1 MSDYSLPRIK
11 ESELPEATSIDK
23 VRVLDNAGNSVWV
36 EKENFS
42 LPASQISVSSESV
55 EATTVD
61 TAIDELSLDIQNF
74 DESKENVSN
83 KSQDI
88 NESPEDSQAY
98 PSNPAVKTYVDT
110 ADALKADKA
119 TQIIA
124 GAGLT
129 GGGDLSSNR
138 TINVV
143 SADDGITV
151 NADNIKLNI
160 VNDLVTTSAT
170 RALSATQGKKLQDEK
185 EALVNKSTDI
195 VADTGS
201 SEKYPSVVATEAYA
215 TPRYDNEA
223 IDLDN
228 LGDVRARSID
238 VDNLPKICGFDMFV
252 ISTTAPSVA
261 PDFIPQIWVDTTAKK
276 AYIAVGVS
284 TSADFIALN

>member
-23 VRVLDNAGNSVWV
+23 VRVLDNAGKSVWKK
-36 EKENFS
+36 KEDI
-42 LPASQISVSSESV
+42 PIT
-55 EATTVD
+55 EAQVAGL
-61 TAIDELSLDIQNF
+61 TAALD
-74 DESKENVSN
+74 
-83 KSQDI
+83 
-88 NESPEDSQAY
+88 
-98 PSNPAVKTYVDT
+98 
-110 ADALKADKA
+110 LKADA
-119 TQIIA
+119 NIQIAA

-129 GGGDLSSNR
+129 GGGDLSESR

-170 RALSATQGKKLQDEK
+170 RPLSATQGKKLQDEK
-185 EALVNKSTDI
+185 AL
-195 VADTGS
+195 
-201 SEKYPSVVATEAYA
+201 
-215 TPRYDNEA
+215 RYDNEA

-228 LGDVRARSID
+228 LGDVRLRSID
-238 VDNLPKICGFDMFV
+238 VDNLPKISGFDMFV

>member
-23 VRVLDNAGNSVWV
+23 VRVLDNAGKSVWKK
-36 EKENFS
+36 KED
-42 LPASQISVSSESV
+42 LPIT
-55 EATTVD
+55 EAQVTGL
-61 TAIDELSLDIQNF
+61 TAAL
-74 DESKENVSN
+74 
-83 KSQDI
+83 
-88 NESPEDSQAY
+88 
-98 PSNPAVKTYVDT
+98 
-110 ADALKADKA
+110 ALKADA
-119 TQIIA
+119 NIQIAA

-129 GGGDLSSNR
+129 GGGDLSENR
-138 TINVV
+138 TIDVV

-170 RALSATQGKKLQDEK
+170 RPLSATQGKKLQDEK
-185 EALVNKSTDI
+185 AL
-195 VADTGS
+195 
-201 SEKYPSVVATEAYA
+201 
-215 TPRYDNEA
+215 RYDNEA

-238 VDNLPKICGFDMFV
+238 VDNLPKISGFDMFV

-261 PDFIPQIWVDTTAKK
+261 PDFIPQIWVDTTEKK

>member
-23 VRVLDNAGNSVWV
+23 VRVLDDAGKSVWV
-36 EKENFS
+36 EKED
-42 LPASQISVSSESV
+42 LPIT
-55 EATTVD
+55 EAQVTGL
-61 TAIDELSLDIQNF
+61 TAAL
-74 DESKENVSN
+74 
-83 KSQDI
+83 
-88 NESPEDSQAY
+88 
-98 PSNPAVKTYVDT
+98 
-110 ADALKADKA
+110 ALKADA
-119 TQIIA
+119 NIQIAA

-129 GGGDLSSNR
+129 GGGDLSENR

-170 RALSATQGKKLQDEK
+170 RPLSAKATK
-185 EALVNKSTDI
+185 EYV
-195 VADTGS
+195 
-201 SEKYPSVVATEAYA
+201 
-215 TPRYDNEA
+215 TPVRYDNEA

-238 VDNLPKICGFDMFV
+238 VDNLPKISGFDMFV

-284 TSADFIALN
+284 TADDFIALN

>member
-1 MSDYSLPRIK
+1 MAKITTKDVLTLEELKNLTGQEAKAAVIYDTSTGEPNGLDVEIFINMDASIGVVDASVQALEQQASDL
-11 ESELPEATSIDK
+11 
-23 VRVLDNAGNSVWV
+23 
-36 EKENFS
+36 
-42 LPASQISVSSESV
+42 
-55 EATTVD
+55 
-61 TAIDELSLDIQNF
+61 
-74 DESKENVSN
+74 
-83 KSQDI
+83 
-88 NESPEDSQAY
+88 
-98 PSNPAVKTYVDT
+98 
-110 ADALKADKA
+110 KA

-129 GGGDLSSNR
+129 GGGDLSENR
-138 TINVV
+138 TIDVV

-170 RALSATQGKKLQDEK
+170 RPLSAAQGKKLQDEK
-185 EALVNKSTDI
+185 AL
-195 VADTGS
+195 
-201 SEKYPSVVATEAYA
+201 
-215 TPRYDNEA
+215 RYDNEA

-238 VDNLPKICGFDMFV
+238 VDNLPKISGFDMFV

>member
-23 VRVLDNAGNSVWV
+23 VRVLDNAGKSVWV
-36 EKENFS
+36 EKED
-42 LPASQISVSSESV
+42 LPIT
-55 EATTVD
+55 EAQVTGL
-61 TAIDELSLDIQNF
+61 TAAL
-74 DESKENVSN
+74 
-83 KSQDI
+83 
-88 NESPEDSQAY
+88 
-98 PSNPAVKTYVDT
+98 
-110 ADALKADKA
+110 ALKADA
-119 TQIIA
+119 NIQIAA
-124 GAGLT
+124 GAGLA
-129 GGGDLSSNR
+129 GGGDLSENR

-170 RALSATQGKKLQDEK
+170 RPLSATQGKKLQDEK
-185 EALVNKSTDI
+185 EAL
-195 VADTGS
+195 
-201 SEKYPSVVATEAYA
+201 
-215 TPRYDNEA
+215 RYDNEA

-228 LGDVRARSID
+228 LGDVRLRSID
-238 VDNLPKICGFDMFV
+238 VDNLPKISGFDMFV

>member
-23 VRVLDNAGNSVWV
+23 VRVLDNAGKSVWV
-36 EKENFS
+36 EKED
-42 LPASQISVSSESV
+42 LPIT
-55 EATTVD
+55 EAQVTGL
-61 TAIDELSLDIQNF
+61 TAAL
-74 DESKENVSN
+74 
-83 KSQDI
+83 
-88 NESPEDSQAY
+88 
-98 PSNPAVKTYVDT
+98 
-110 ADALKADKA
+110 ALKADA
-119 TQIIA
+119 NIQIAA

-129 GGGDLSSNR
+129 GGGDLSENR

-151 NADNIKLNI
+151 NDDNIKLNI
-160 VNDLVTTSAT
+160 VNDLTTTSAT

-228 LGDVRARSID
+228 LGDVRLRSID
-238 VDNLPKICGFDMFV
+238 VDNLPKISGFDMFV

>member
-23 VRVLDNAGNSVWV
+23 VRVLDNAGKSVWV
-36 EKENFS
+36 EKED
-42 LPASQISVSSESV
+42 LPIT
-55 EATTVD
+55 EAQVTGL
-61 TAIDELSLDIQNF
+61 TAALD
-74 DESKENVSN
+74 
-83 KSQDI
+83 
-88 NESPEDSQAY
+88 
-98 PSNPAVKTYVDT
+98 
-110 ADALKADKA
+110 LKADA
-119 TQIIA
+119 NIQIAA

-129 GGGDLSSNR
+129 GGGDLSENR

-170 RALSATQGKKLQDEK
+170 RPLSATQGKKLQDEK
-185 EALVNKSTDI
+185 AL
-195 VADTGS
+195 
-201 SEKYPSVVATEAYA
+201 
-215 TPRYDNEA
+215 RYDNEA

-238 VDNLPKICGFDMFV
+238 VDNLPKISGFDMFV

>member
-129 GGGDLSSNR
+129 GGGDLSENR
-138 TINVV
+138 TI
-143 SADDGITV
+143 
-151 NADNIKLNI
+151 KLDI

-238 VDNLPKICGFDMFV
+238 VDNLPKISGFDMFV

>member
-23 VRVLDNAGNSVWV
+23 VRVLDNAGKSVWKK
-36 EKENFS
+36 KEDI
-42 LPASQISVSSESV
+42 PIT
-55 EATTVD
+55 EAQVTGL
-61 TAIDELSLDIQNF
+61 TAALD
-74 DESKENVSN
+74 
-83 KSQDI
+83 
-88 NESPEDSQAY
+88 
-98 PSNPAVKTYVDT
+98 
-110 ADALKADKA
+110 LKADA
-119 TQIIA
+119 NIQIAA

-129 GGGDLSSNR
+129 GGGDLSENR

-170 RALSATQGKKLQDEK
+170 RPLSATQGKKLQDEK
-185 EALVNKSTDI
+185 AL
-195 VADTGS
+195 
-201 SEKYPSVVATEAYA
+201 
-215 TPRYDNEA
+215 RYDNEA

-238 VDNLPKICGFDMFV
+238 VDNLPKISGFDMFV

>member
-23 VRVLDNAGNSVWV
+23 VRVLDDAGKSVWV
-36 EKENFS
+36 EKED
-42 LPASQISVSSESV
+42 LPIT
-55 EATTVD
+55 EAQVTGL
-61 TAIDELSLDIQNF
+61 TAAL
-74 DESKENVSN
+74 
-83 KSQDI
+83 
-88 NESPEDSQAY
+88 
-98 PSNPAVKTYVDT
+98 
-110 ADALKADKA
+110 ALKADA
-119 TQIIA
+119 NIQIAA

-129 GGGDLSSNR
+129 GGGDLSENR
-138 TINVV
+138 TIDVV

-170 RALSATQGKKLQDEK
+170 RPLSAK
-185 EALVNKSTDI
+185 A
-195 VADTGS
+195 TG
-201 SEKYPSVVATEAYA
+201 AYV
-215 TPRYDNEA
+215 TPVRYDNEA

-228 LGDVRARSID
+228 LGDVRLRSID
-238 VDNLPKICGFDMFV
+238 VDNLPKISGFDMFV

>member
-1 MSDYSLPRIK
+1 MAEITTKDVLTLEELKNLTGQAAKAAVIYDTSTGEPSGLDVEIFINMDASIGVVDASVQALEQQASDLTQAIA
-11 ESELPEATSIDK
+11 SEA
-23 VRVLDNAGNSVWV
+23 
-36 EKENFS
+36 
-42 LPASQISVSSESV
+42 
-55 EATTVD
+55 D
-61 TAIDELSLDIQNF
+61 TRAAADDL
-74 DESKENVSN
+74 
-83 KSQDI
+83 KS
-88 NESPEDSQAY
+88 
-98 PSNPAVKTYVDT
+98 
-110 ADALKADKA
+110 DKA
-119 TQIIA
+119 TQIAA

-129 GGGDLSSNR
+129 GGGDLSENR

-238 VDNLPKICGFDMFV
+238 VDNLPKISGFDMFV

>member
-23 VRVLDNAGNSVWV
+23 VRVLDNAGKSVWKK
-36 EKENFS
+36 KEDI
-42 LPASQISVSSESV
+42 PIT
-55 EATTVD
+55 EAQVTGL
-61 TAIDELSLDIQNF
+61 TAALD
-74 DESKENVSN
+74 
-83 KSQDI
+83 
-88 NESPEDSQAY
+88 
-98 PSNPAVKTYVDT
+98 
-110 ADALKADKA
+110 LKADA
-119 TQIIA
+119 NIQIAA

-129 GGGDLSSNR
+129 GGGDLSENR
-138 TINVV
+138 TIDVV

-170 RALSATQGKKLQDEK
+170 RPLSATQGKKLQDEK
-185 EALVNKSTDI
+185 AL
-195 VADTGS
+195 
-201 SEKYPSVVATEAYA
+201 
-215 TPRYDNEA
+215 RYDNEA

-228 LGDVRARSID
+228 LGDVRLRSID
-238 VDNLPKICGFDMFV
+238 VDNLPKISGFDMFV

>member
-124 GAGLT
+124 GAGTT
-129 GGGDLSSNR
+129 GGGNLSESR

-151 NADNIKLNI
+151 NDDNIKLNI

-170 RALSATQGKKLQDEK
+170 RPLSAAQGKKLQDEK
-185 EALVNKSTDI
+185 AL
-195 VADTGS
+195 
-201 SEKYPSVVATEAYA
+201 
-215 TPRYDNEA
+215 RYDNEA

-238 VDNLPKICGFDMFV
+238 VDNLPKISGFDMFV

>member
-23 VRVLDNAGNSVWV
+23 VRVLDNAGKSVWV
-36 EKENFS
+36 EKED
-42 LPASQISVSSESV
+42 LPIT
-55 EATTVD
+55 EAQVTGL
-61 TAIDELSLDIQNF
+61 TAAL
-74 DESKENVSN
+74 
-83 KSQDI
+83 
-88 NESPEDSQAY
+88 
-98 PSNPAVKTYVDT
+98 
-110 ADALKADKA
+110 ALKADA
-119 TQIIA
+119 NIQIAA
-124 GAGLT
+124 GAGLA
-129 GGGDLSSNR
+129 GGGDLSENR

-170 RALSATQGKKLQDEK
+170 RPLSATQGKKLQDEK

-201 SEKYPSVVATEAYA
+201 SEKYPAVVATEAYVI
-215 TPRYDNEA
+215 PLRYDNEA

-228 LGDVRARSID
+228 LGDVRLRSID
-238 VDNLPKICGFDMFV
+238 VDNLPKISGFDMFV

>member
-23 VRVLDNAGNSVWV
+23 VRVLDDAGKSVWV
-36 EKENFS
+36 EKED
-42 LPASQISVSSESV
+42 LPITEEQVTGLTDA
-55 EATTVD
+55 
-61 TAIDELSLDIQNF
+61 L
-74 DESKENVSN
+74 
-83 KSQDI
+83 
-88 NESPEDSQAY
+88 
-98 PSNPAVKTYVDT
+98 
-110 ADALKADKA
+110 ALKADA
-119 TQIIA
+119 NIQIAA

-129 GGGDLSSNR
+129 GGGDLSENR
-138 TINVV
+138 TIDVV

-170 RALSATQGKKLQDEK
+170 RPLSAAQGKKLQDEK
-185 EALVNKSTDI
+185 AL
-195 VADTGS
+195 
-201 SEKYPSVVATEAYA
+201 
-215 TPRYDNEA
+215 RYDNEA

-238 VDNLPKICGFDMFV
+238 VDNLPKISGFDMFV

>member
-23 VRVLDNAGNSVWV
+23 VRVLDNAGKSVWV
-36 EKENFS
+36 EKED
-42 LPASQISVSSESV
+42 LPIT
-55 EATTVD
+55 EAQVTGL
-61 TAIDELSLDIQNF
+61 TAAL
-74 DESKENVSN
+74 
-83 KSQDI
+83 
-88 NESPEDSQAY
+88 
-98 PSNPAVKTYVDT
+98 
-110 ADALKADKA
+110 ALKADA
-119 TQIIA
+119 NIQIAA

-129 GGGDLSSNR
+129 GGGDLSENR

-160 VNDLVTTSAT
+160 VNDLTTTSAT

-228 LGDVRARSID
+228 LGDVRLRSID
-238 VDNLPKICGFDMFV
+238 VDNLPKISGFDMFV

>member
-23 VRVLDNAGNSVWV
+23 VRVLDNAGKSVWV
-36 EKENFS
+36 EKED
-42 LPASQISVSSESV
+42 LPIT
-55 EATTVD
+55 EAQVTGL
-61 TAIDELSLDIQNF
+61 TAAL
-74 DESKENVSN
+74 
-83 KSQDI
+83 
-88 NESPEDSQAY
+88 
-98 PSNPAVKTYVDT
+98 
-110 ADALKADKA
+110 ALKADA
-119 TQIIA
+119 NIQIAA
-124 GAGLT
+124 GAGLA
-129 GGGDLSSNR
+129 GGGDLSENR
-138 TINVV
+138 TIDVV

-170 RALSATQGKKLQDEK
+170 RPLSATMGKKLQDEK
-185 EALVNKSTDI
+185 AL
-195 VADTGS
+195 
-201 SEKYPSVVATEAYA
+201 
-215 TPRYDNEA
+215 RYDNEA

-228 LGDVRARSID
+228 LGDVRLRSID
-238 VDNLPKICGFDMFV
+238 VDNLPKISGFDMFV